1 MRSRSLVFKGVTLK
15 VEQPDCVGGLE
26 LDEMLD
32 GLVSTR
38 PLEADTQ
45 RPLQLSVQ
53 LIGSRTAVVPEG
65 VLLFVAEGF
74 RGVENDQD
82 FYLTDG
88 SSTLYLQS
96 GNNRAVAYIAPS
108 FFAKEGQIKHTF
120 WAYAIL
126 KLLRTCGFYSLH
138 AAGLIA
144 PAGWGVLI
152 AGPSGCGKSTLTLGM
167 IRTGWGALSD
177 DAVLLCAEPA
187 GVKALALR
195 KYLYIDV
202 ASPQNSD
209 LPDGPQQTDY
219 SGRCRRKLTIEK
231 LYPGQQLSES
241 APADVLI
248 FPRIVRDAQSSM
260 VPLDDG
266 STLRHLLLASGPQL
280 FDRRT
285 LAGQFEILKI
295 LLRRARAYELRA
307 GLDLYREPAILEALL
322 EQRS

>member
-1 MRSRSLVFKGVTLK
+1 VTLS
-15 VEQPDCVGGLE
+15 VEQPECVGGLE

-38 PLEADTQ
+38 PSEADTQ
-45 RPLQLSVQ
+45 RHLQLSVQ

-65 VLLFVAEGF
+65 VSLFVAEGF

-82 FYLTDG
+82 FYLTEG
-88 SSTLYLQS
+88 SSALYLPAGS
-96 GNNRAVAYIAPS
+96 KRAVAYIASS
-108 FFAKEGQIKHTF
+108 FLAREGQIKHTF

-144 PAGWGVLI
+144 PAGCGVLI

-167 IRTGWGALSD
+167 IRRGWSALSD
-177 DAVLLCAEPA
+177 DAVLLCAEPD
-187 GVKALALR
+187 GVRALALR

-202 ASPQNSD
+202 TSLQNSD
-209 LPDGPQQTDY
+209 LSNGPEQIDH
-219 SGRCRRKLTIEK
+219 SGRCRRKLTIEE
-231 LYPGQQLSES
+231 LCPGQQLSES

-248 FPRIVRDAQSSM
+248 FPRIVHNAQSSM
-260 VPLDDG
+260 ARLDNG
-266 STLRHLLLASGPQL
+266 SALRHLLLASGAQL

-285 LAGQFEILKI
+285 LAGQFEILKL
-295 LLRRARAYELRA
+295 LLRRAPAYQLRA
-307 GLDLYREPAILEALL
+307 GLDLYHEPAILEELL